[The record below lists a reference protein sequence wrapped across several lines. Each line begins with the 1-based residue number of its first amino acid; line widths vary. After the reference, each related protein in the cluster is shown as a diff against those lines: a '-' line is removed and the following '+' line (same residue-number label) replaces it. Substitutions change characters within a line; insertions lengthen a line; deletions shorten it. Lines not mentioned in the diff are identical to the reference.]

1 MVEEEEEERGGDEG
15 EGGVGGGG
23 GGGSEREMRDEE
35 RGGGTEVRGAGMICI
50 SEADVVVCIH
60 KLDKRMDKIK
70 GN

>member
-1 MVEEEEEERGGDEG
+1 LGGALELQSTEG
-15 EGGVGGGG
+15 QTKE
-23 GGGSEREMRDEE
+23 DEE